1 MLTPSLGSGLRPV
14 SCTGD
19 VPGEMASNRPPGMA
33 LCGLLEVVGLSAKL
47 WDRAPSRVAAGK
59 GESQQWL

>member
-19 VPGEMASNRPPGMA
+19 VPGEMDRPPGMA

-47 WDRAPSRVAAGK
+47 WDGAPSKVAAGK